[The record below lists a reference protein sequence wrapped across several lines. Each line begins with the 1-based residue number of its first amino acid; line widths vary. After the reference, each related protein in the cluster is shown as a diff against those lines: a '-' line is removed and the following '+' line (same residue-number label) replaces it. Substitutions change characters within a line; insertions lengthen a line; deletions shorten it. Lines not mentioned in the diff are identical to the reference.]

1 MRSGTGARHR
11 LAIAVGLSGGLLTLA
26 LLACN
31 TLAPTTAPASTSV
44 LAKPADF
51 ADYPEAIRQY
61 LSAGGDAATLESTLA
76 GWGALPPEAQGQVLA
91 ADLTGDGHA
100 EIVVALWRAG
110 GEAPSGDLL
119 IFGHQGGQYALLYQQ
134 GVEPYWMTTR
144 LLNILDANEDGHPD
158 VAYTLRT
165 CGAHTCFDTLE
176 IVGWEE
182 TGFFS
187 LMGGKLDMPYPTY
200 TVSPGRIDALSGQIG
215 SVGAEP
221 QRGYSEV
228 WEWSDDISAFT
239 VTQEIWEL
247 PIYRYHAL
255 LDGDR
260 AMLSG
265 DYATAIAAYER
276 AIDDDTLQEWT
287 VTPAEERAQLAAF
300 ARWRLVLTYL
310 QGSDQGKGSDQGN
323 AQIQYTRLQAGYPVG
338 AVGHDA
344 AALAE
349 IFWTAY
355 LANGRITDGCIEVTA
370 AIEIGGP
377 ILDFF
382 NANYG
387 YANPRWEMVDLC
399 PFVE

>member
-1 MRSGTGARHR
+1 MISGTGARHR
-11 LAIAVGLSGGLLTLA
+11 LAIAVGLAGGLLTLA

-31 TLAPTTAPASTSV
+31 TPAPTIGSASTST

-51 ADYPEAIRQY
+51 ADYPEAIQQY
-61 LSAGGDAATLESTLA
+61 LSTGGDVATLESALA
-76 GWGALPPEAQGQVLA
+76 SWGALPPDAQGQVIA
-91 ADLTGDGHA
+91 ADLTGDGHS
-100 EIVVALWRAG
+100 EIVVALWHAG
-110 GEAPSGDLL
+110 DEAPSGDLL
-119 IFGHQGGQYALLYQQ
+119 IFGHQGGQYPLLCHQ
-134 GVEPYWMTTR
+134 GVEPYWMTTQ
-144 LLNILDANEDGHPD
+144 LLSVLDTNEDGRPD
-158 VAYTLRT
+158 VVYTLRT

-187 LMGGKLDMPYPTY
+187 LMGGRLDMPYPTY

-228 WEWSDDISAFT
+228 WEWNDDIGIFT
-239 VTQEIWEL
+239 VTQEIWE
-247 PIYRYHAL
+247 PPTYRYHAL

-260 AMLSG
+260 AMLSS

-276 AIDDDTLQEWT
+276 VIGDDALQEWT
-287 VTPAEERAQLAAF
+287 ATPPEEQAQLAAF
-300 ARWRLVLTYL
+300 ARWRQVLTYL
-310 QGSDQGKGSDQGN
+310 QDGDLGN
-323 AQIQYTRLQAGYPVG
+323 AQIQYTRLQADHPVG
-338 AVGHDA
+338 ATGHDA

-355 LANGRITDGCIEVTA
+355 LADGQIIDGCVEVNA

-382 NANYG
+382 NMNYG

>member
-1 MRSGTGARHR
+1 MISGTGARHR
-11 LAIAVGLSGGLLTLA
+11 LAIAVGLAGGLLTLA

-31 TLAPTTAPASTSV
+31 TPAPTIGSASTST

-51 ADYPEAIRQY
+51 ADYPEAIQQY
-61 LSAGGDAATLESTLA
+61 LSTGGDVATLESALA
-76 GWGALPPEAQGQVLA
+76 SWGALPPDAQGQVIA
-91 ADLTGDGHA
+91 ADLTGDGHS
-100 EIVVALWRAG
+100 EIVVALWHAG
-110 GEAPSGDLL
+110 DEAPSGDLL
-119 IFGHQGGQYALLYQQ
+119 IFGHQGGQYPLLCHQ
-134 GVEPYWMTTR
+134 GVEPYWMTTQ
-144 LLNILDANEDGHPD
+144 LLSVLD
-158 VAYTLRT
+158 
-165 CGAHTCFDTLE
+165 

-187 LMGGKLDMPYPTY
+187 LMGGRLDMPYPTY

-228 WEWSDDISAFT
+228 WEWNDDIGIFT
-239 VTQEIWEL
+239 VTQEIWE
-247 PIYRYHAL
+247 PPTYRYHAL

-260 AMLSG
+260 AMLSS

-276 AIDDDTLQEWT
+276 VIGDDALQEWT
-287 VTPAEERAQLAAF
+287 ATPPEEQAQLAAF
-300 ARWRLVLTYL
+300 ARWRQVLTYL
-310 QGSDQGKGSDQGN
+310 QDGDLGN
-323 AQIQYTRLQAGYPVG
+323 AQIQYTRLQADHPVG
-338 AVGHDA
+338 ATGHDA

-355 LANGRITDGCIEVTA
+355 LADGQIIDGCVEVNA

-382 NANYG
+382 NMNYG